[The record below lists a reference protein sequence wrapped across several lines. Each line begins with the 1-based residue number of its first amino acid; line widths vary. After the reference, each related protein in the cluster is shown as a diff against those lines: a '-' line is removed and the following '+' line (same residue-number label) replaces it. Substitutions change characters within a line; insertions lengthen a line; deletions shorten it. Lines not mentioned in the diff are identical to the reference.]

1 MSRIL
6 SAIALVLLIGV
17 GITFTVLNPQQVT
30 LNYLL
35 GSLQLPLAVLVVLVL
50 AVGAV
55 LGLLVA
61 GFMIL
66 RLKRENRKLRRGTR
80 LAILEVHLCRP
91 LPGHEMAKSSPTTTR
106 GNLILSCPDLTRA
119 SPRMIQNVRS

>member
-6 SAIALVLLIGV
+6 SVIALVLLIGV

-35 GSLQLPLAVLVVLVL
+35 GSLQLPLALLVVLVL
-50 AVGAV
+50 ALGAV

-61 GFMIL
+61 GFMLL

-80 LAILEVHLCRP
+80 LAEQEVANLRSLPVKDRP
-91 LPGHEMAKSSPTTTR
+91 
-106 GNLILSCPDLTRA
+106 
-119 SPRMIQNVRS
+119 

>member
-6 SAIALVLLIGV
+6 SVIALVVLIGV

-35 GSLQLPLAVLVVLVL
+35 GRLELPLALLVVLVL

-61 GFMIL
+61 AFMLL

-80 LAILEVHLCRP
+80 QAEQEAANLRSLPVKDRP
-91 LPGHEMAKSSPTTTR
+91 
-106 GNLILSCPDLTRA
+106 
-119 SPRMIQNVRS
+119 

>member
-6 SAIALVLLIGV
+6 SAIALLVLIGA

-35 GSLQLPLAVLVVLVL
+35 GSLQLPLALLVVLVL

-61 GFMIL
+61 GFLIL
-66 RLKRENRKLRRGTR
+66 RLKRDNRRLRRASR
-80 LAILEVHLCRP
+80 QAEQEVANLRALPIKDRP
-91 LPGHEMAKSSPTTTR
+91 
-106 GNLILSCPDLTRA
+106 
-119 SPRMIQNVRS
+119 

>member
-80 LAILEVHLCRP
+80 LAEQEVANLRSLPIKDRP
-91 LPGHEMAKSSPTTTR
+91 
-106 GNLILSCPDLTRA
+106 
-119 SPRMIQNVRS
+119 

>member
-35 GSLQLPLAVLVVLVL
+35 GSLQLPLALLVVLVL

-80 LAILEVHLCRP
+80 LAEQEVANLRSLPIKDRP
-91 LPGHEMAKSSPTTTR
+91 
-106 GNLILSCPDLTRA
+106 
-119 SPRMIQNVRS
+119 

>member
-6 SAIALVLLIGV
+6 SVIALVLLIGV

-35 GSLQLPLAVLVVLVL
+35 GSLQLPLALLVVLVL
-50 AVGAV
+50 ALGAL

-61 GFMIL
+61 GFMLL

-80 LAILEVHLCRP
+80 LAEQEVANLRSLPVKDRP
-91 LPGHEMAKSSPTTTR
+91 
-106 GNLILSCPDLTRA
+106 
-119 SPRMIQNVRS
+119 